1 MKMIFKVCFM
11 LVVCLF
17 VVGCSDN
24 TESNLVDVQSITTSE
39 VKDIIDNN
47 NEDYIII
54 DVREDYEYKE
64 GHLKNAV
71 NIPLGNINTVSYE
84 KNKIIIVYCRSG
96 VRSREAANKLKN
108 MGYTVK
114 DMGGIIDWNYEL
126 EGE

>member
-1 MKMIFKVCFM
+1 M